1 MKAKTIIFSVLFLTI
16 NLLINLKCPSTKYRN
31 VSRDAINR
39 LLNILKYIDTCEFIT
54 KKKRV
59 TVSLNSSLKVI
70 KYSVTMK
77 AIVERSAVKLLL
89 YSI

>member
-1 MKAKTIIFSVLFLTI
+1 MTAKTIIFSVLFLTI
-16 NLLINLKCPSTKYRN
+16 NLLISLKCPSTKYRT
-31 VSRDAINR
+31 VSSDAINR

-59 TVSLNSSLKVI
+59 IVSLTNSLKVI
-70 KYSVTMK
+70 KYSVIKK

-89 YSI
+89 